1 MSHYNSLA
9 VERVWG
15 VTTFI
20 QIVVTYILCR
30 DLSDLKLS
38 KEIKKKNTITYNLN
52 LKFNIITENSQ
63 KILKHEESTRDDS
76 DTT

>member
-20 QIVVTYILCR
+20 QIVVTY
-30 DLSDLKLS
+30 
-38 KEIKKKNTITYNLN
+38 NHN
-52 LKFNIITENSQ
+52 LKFNIIIENSQ
-63 KILKHEESTRDDS
+63 KILKPEESTRDDS